1 MDILYLYML
10 IHEMTDVGTA
20 GQIGADG
27 VRPLLSGVILAGGQ
41 ARRMGGQ
48 DKGLLP
54 WRGLPLAEH
63 VARRLREQ
71 VDQVLVSANRHPVEY
86 AAWGEVLA
94 DDPGL
99 EAWSGPL
106 AGVQAALRVARHEW
120 LLAVP
125 CDTPRLPHDLAMR
138 LWQGAQAVQAPLAVA
153 RAGGRRH
160 SVCMLLHRSLAP
172 GLRDWLLAGER
183 KVGMWQD
190 SVGAVEVDFG
200 ADDSAFANINTPDE
214 LAAADDPDQG
224 A

>member
-10 IHEMTDVGTA
+10 IHEMTDAGAA
-20 GQIGADG
+20 GQAGTEA

-54 WRGLPLAEH
+54 WRGMPLIEH
-63 VARRLREQ
+63 VARILRGQ
-71 VDQVLVSANRHPVEY
+71 VDQLLISANRHPLEY
-86 AAWGEVLA
+86 AAWGEVLS
-94 DDPGL
+94 DDPEL

-106 AGVQAALRVARHEW
+106 AGVLAALRAARHDW

-125 CDTPRLPHDLAMR
+125 CDTPRLPQDLAIR
-138 LWQGAQAVQAPLAVA
+138 LWQGGQAAQAPLAVA

-172 GLRDWLLAGER
+172 GLQDWLLAGER
-183 KVGMWQD
+183 KVGRWQD
-190 SVGAVEVDFG
+190 SVGAIEVDFG

-214 LAAADDPDQG
+214 LAAVDVPGKG